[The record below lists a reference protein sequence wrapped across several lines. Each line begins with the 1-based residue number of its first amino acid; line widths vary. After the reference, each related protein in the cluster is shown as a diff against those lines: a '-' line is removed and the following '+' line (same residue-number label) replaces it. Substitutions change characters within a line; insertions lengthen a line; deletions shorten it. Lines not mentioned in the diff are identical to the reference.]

1 MTLEDKL
8 ALRGKHVNSKIKTF
22 ESFMDDAL
30 IKSLDDFTLEPSPAP
45 EPSVELLKARLCFSG
60 ADMKAEAFL
69 SCSRSFLQKTCPLP
83 RGTADHST
91 AVLKDWLGELANL
104 VIGRLKN
111 RLLAHEITIK
121 ISPPSFEGNWPKTKD
136 SQSLLFWHQLD
147 GSWIG
152 FECAIVGEI
161 PEIGEALKQTAEI
174 LPGDAIY
181 RLNDP
186 LNTTPS
192 YDIISKIRSG
202 VENGEGEDDDFDIE
216 GSSIEMEVPAEVR
229 SKIAPKDI
237 LGKAKHQPIRILFH
251 SSSQAPQLTGVA
263 WSQTDQLLL
272 HFSSGLE
279 YTLCPKT
286 LLEQGCSSMEVEG
299 FVMTFQRD
307 GDLIR
312 ASIPKFNMHLS
323 KVSRVA

>member
-1 MTLEDKL
+1 M
-8 ALRGKHVNSKIKTF
+8 NSKIKTF

-30 IKSLDDFTLEPSPAP
+30 IKSLDDFTLEPSSAP
-45 EPSVELLKARLCFSG
+45 EPSVELLRTRLCFSS
-60 ADMKAEAFL
+60 ADMNAEAFL

-83 RGTADHST
+83 RTASDHPT
-91 AVLKDWLGELANL
+91 AVLLDWLGELANL

-121 ISPPSFEGNWPKTKD
+121 ISPPSFEGNWAKTKN
-136 SQSLLFWHQLD
+136 SQSILFWHKFE

-152 FECAIVGEI
+152 FECAVVGEI

-192 YDIISKIRSG
+192 YDLISNIRSG
-202 VENGEGEDDDFDIE
+202 VENADGEDDDFDVD
-216 GSSIEMEVPAEVR
+216 GSSIEMEIPAEVKA
-229 SKIAPKDI
+229 KIAPKDS
-237 LGKAKHQPIRILFH
+237 LGKPKHQPIRILFH
-251 SSSQAPQLTGVA
+251 SQSQAPQLTGVA
-263 WSQTDQLLL
+263 WSQVDQLSL

-279 YTLCPKT
+279 YTICPRT
-286 LLEQGCSSMEVEG
+286 LLEQGCSSLEVEG
-299 FVMTFQRD
+299 LVMTFQRD